1 MKLKKFAASFLA
13 SALLGAMSMGSA
25 LAYESCF
32 KSKWGPDDQIGALNN
47 ISKDNILAATKLI
60 KQGKK
65 MAMAIE
71 TNAQTPAFAPRTYSV
86 TIVKPGQE
94 NGQTLGNTKT
104 SYHDDILQTWV
115 GIGTQVDGLGHIGID
130 NVFYNCTPGIE
141 VTGIGGLK
149 KFGIE
154 TFPGVATRGVIL
166 DMTGLMG
173 KDIVAEGTAFNQPEI
188 EAALKR
194 QGNMKINKGDVVI
207 FYTGWHKLLG
217 VDNKRN
223 GSVEPGL
230 GVQGA
235 RYLASLGVSMIGSDT
250 WALEVIPF
258 ENAGQVFHV
267 HQILLAEFGIFI
279 LENVVAQQAV
289 NDKVYEG
296 MFTVGPHRTTGSVQA
311 IVNPIFV
318 Y

>member
-1 MKLKKFAASFLA
+1 
-13 SALLGAMSMGSA
+13 MS
-25 LAYESCF
+25 
-32 KSKWGPDDQIGALNN
+32 
-47 ISKDNILAATKLI
+47 
-60 KQGKK
+60 
-65 MAMAIE
+65 MAIE
-71 TNAQTPAFAPRTYSV
+71 TNSQTPAFAPRTYSV

-115 GIGTQVDGLGHIGID
+115 GIGTQLDGLGHIGID

-141 VTGIGGLK
+141 VTGISGLK

-154 TFPGVATRGVIL
+154 TFPGVATRAVIL
-166 DMTGLMG
+166 DMTALMG
-173 KDIVAEGTAFNQPEI
+173 KDIVPEGTAFNQPEI

-235 RYLASLGVSMIGSDT
+235 RYLASLGVAMIGSDT
-250 WALEVIPF
+250 WAVEVIPF

-279 LENVVAQQAV
+279 LENVVAQQALK
-289 NDKVYEG
+289 DGVYEG
-296 MFTVGPHRTTGSVQA
+296 MITVGPHRTTGSVQA